1 MNSCPGFCR
10 LILHWAGDWNR
21 WPIWTLPTL
30 GFYTW
35 IIRNLPDSKG
45 TDSATML
52 LGSSVVCNSTG
63 RVSADQTKSFAKALH
78 YSLFMHLGL
87 RLLMFSRQCINFHL
101 DPRWAKLVILLTFL
115 SQTPHSHGSICG
127 GQTYKSDHQLQLV
140 LQKIKEEKVS
150 ETITKPSWCFI
161 DYLNGKVHN
170 L

>member
-1 MNSCPGFCR
+1 MTYMDPSNSGILYLNYMQSTRQQRDRFCYN
-10 LILHWAGDWNR
+10 A
-21 WPIWTLPTL
+21 
-30 GFYTW
+30 
-35 IIRNLPDSKG
+35 IR
-45 TDSATML
+45 
-52 LGSSVVCNSTG
+52 SSVVCNSTG
-63 RVSADQTKSFAKALH
+63 WVSADQTKSFAKALH